1 MGSRKGISLEVVGI
15 VSALIVLLIWVVA
28 VSSASYPRKVGTS
41 WSNFLNFTSSPQG
54 QMFGAVLVTA
64 MVLVSLLS
72 ATSIL
77 NKWLRG
83 ARREALIDDEIA
95 PLPEKLENEQK

>member
-1 MGSRKGISLEVVGI
+1 MRSRKGIGLEVVGI
-15 VSALIVLLIWVVA
+15 VSALIVLLIWVA

-54 QMFGAVLVTA
+54 QMFGAVLVAA
-64 MVLVSLLS
+64 MVLVLLLS

>member
-1 MGSRKGISLEVVGI
+1 
-15 VSALIVLLIWVVA
+15 
-28 VSSASYPRKVGTS
+28 
-41 WSNFLNFTSSPQG
+41 
-54 QMFGAVLVTA
+54 MFGAVLVTA
-64 MVLVSLLS
+64 MVLVLLLS

-83 ARREALIDDEIA
+83 ARREALIDDEIG

>member
-1 MGSRKGISLEVVGI
+1 MRSRKGIGPEVVGI
-15 VSALIVLLIWVVA
+15 VSTLIVLLIWVA
-28 VSSASYPRKVGTS
+28 ASSASYPRQVGTS

-64 MVLVSLLS
+64 MVLVLLLS

-83 ARREALIDDEIA
+83 ARREALIDDEIG

>member
-1 MGSRKGISLEVVGI
+1 
-15 VSALIVLLIWVVA
+15 
-28 VSSASYPRKVGTS
+28 
-41 WSNFLNFTSSPQG
+41 
-54 QMFGAVLVTA
+54 MFGAVLVTA